1 MQLHHSFCAFRDVN
15 LAKFL
20 AHDLPLFSGIVSDLF
35 PGTVLPEPDYDVL
48 NHYVRENCTKMN
60 LQCTD
65 FFLEKI
71 QQIYEMMIVRH
82 GFMIVGEPLGGK
94 TCTYQVRVFVAKNS
108 NLSFI
113 NHQCQLFLSSFHRPT
128 L

>member
-1 MQLHHSFCAFRDVN
+1 M
-15 LAKFL
+15 

-48 NHYVRENCTKMN
+48 NHYVKENCKKMN

-94 TCTYQVRVFVAKNS
+94 TCTYEVR
-108 NLSFI
+108 
-113 NHQCQLFLSSFHRPT
+113 
-128 L
+128 

>member
-1 MQLHHSFCAFRDVN
+1 MN
-15 LAKFL
+15 LPKFL
-20 AHDLPLFSGIVSDLF
+20 AHDLPLFSGITSDLF
-35 PGTVLPEPDYDVL
+35 PGTILPEPDYEVL
-48 NHYVRENCTKMN
+48 NHYVRENCKKMN

-94 TCTYQVRVFVAKNS
+94 TCTYQVRERNR
-108 NLSFI
+108 LLLLLL
-113 NHQCQLFLSSFHRPT
+113 LFLSLLFFCLSSS

>member
-1 MQLHHSFCAFRDVN
+1 MSERKSRLSRHRFFFRDVN

-20 AHDLPLFSGIVSDLF
+20 AHDLPLFSGIVTDLF
-35 PGTVLPEPDYDVL
+35 PGTVLPDPDYDVL

-60 LQCTD
+60 LQCTE

-82 GFMIVGEPLGGK
+82 GFMIVGDPLGGK
-94 TCTYQVRVFVAKNS
+94 TCTYEVC
-108 NLSFI
+108 NLLLRSFR
-113 NHQCQLFLSSFHRPT
+113 L
-128 L
+128 